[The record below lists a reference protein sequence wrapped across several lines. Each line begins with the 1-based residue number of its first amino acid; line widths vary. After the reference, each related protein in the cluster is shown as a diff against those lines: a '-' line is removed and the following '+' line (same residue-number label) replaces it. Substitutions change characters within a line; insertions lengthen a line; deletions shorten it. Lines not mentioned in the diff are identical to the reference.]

1 MDAGIAYPYTT
12 GEAAWTCRR
21 RWAATCGRTRRP
33 ARIAAASGRCPGL
46 RARKTRGSGRVACVG
61 GVRKPTRSGRDL
73 TVGYLVLRTGGEHT
87 VSKKHTQTWAVEGA
101 VFSACLTG
109 VLTKTPRPRK
119 ERASKPSLP
128 ELNASRAEG
137 PPSGYLSFS
146 SGASAMYSDSCGCKH
161 NNKSAQ
167 ELAPNALGIE

>member
-1 MDAGIAYPYTT
+1 
-12 GEAAWTCRR
+12 
-21 RWAATCGRTRRP
+21 
-33 ARIAAASGRCPGL
+33 
-46 RARKTRGSGRVACVG
+46 
-61 GVRKPTRSGRDL
+61 
-73 TVGYLVLRTGGEHT
+73 

-109 VLTKTPRPRK
+109 VLKKTPRPRK

-146 SGASAMYSDSCGCKH
+146 SGASAMYSDSCGGMINMFGCKCNT
-161 NNKSAQ
+161 NNVSNKENHMRCKRCIAGKC
-167 ELAPNALGIE
+167 AP